1 MTPLELTEEDAAA
14 MHWVE
19 GRRGGRRRP
28 GRPIYLV
35 PKDDTVIT
43 KVVPRT
49 DAEVPHFSR

>member
-1 MTPLELTEEDAAA
+1 LKDVEEVGD
-14 MHWVE
+14 
-19 GRRGGRRRP
+19 GSDGQ
-28 GRPIYLV
+28 YLV